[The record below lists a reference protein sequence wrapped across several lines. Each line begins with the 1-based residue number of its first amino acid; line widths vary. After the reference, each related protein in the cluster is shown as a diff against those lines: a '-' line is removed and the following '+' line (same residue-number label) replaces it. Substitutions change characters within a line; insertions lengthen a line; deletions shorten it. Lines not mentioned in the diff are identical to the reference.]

1 MKLGWVLFGSNK
13 NNKTLNVNTFSKESN
28 LDEMVSTFWE
38 IESYGVS
45 E

>member
-13 NNKTLNVNTFSKESN
+13 NNKTLTVNTFSKESN